1 MSLILRP
8 VYGLW
13 LFIVFLWDLL
23 TSSVQVALAVL
34 LPGERTKPRL
44 VSVPLKARSDLEITL
59 VANFISLT
67 PGTLSVDVNED
78 RDTLLVHDLFAGD
91 SGEETRA
98 GVRDGIEAR
107 VLRATRS

>member
-8 VYGLW
+8 VYALW

-23 TSSVQVALAVL
+23 TSSIQVALAVL
-34 LPGERTKPRL
+34 LPGERTNPRL

-78 RDTLLVHDLFAGD
+78 RDALLVHDLFAGD
-91 SGEETRA
+91 SSEETRS

>member
-1 MSLILRP
+1 MSLILKP

-23 TSSVQVALAVL
+23 TSSIQVAIAVL
-34 LPGERTKPRL
+34 LPGERTRPRL
-44 VSVPLKARSDLEITL
+44 VSVPLRARSGLEITL

-67 PGTLSVDVNED
+67 PGTLSVDVSED
-78 RDTLLVHDLFAGD
+78 RETLLVHDLFAGE
-91 SGEETRA
+91 SGDGTRA

-107 VLRATRS
+107 VIRATRA

>member
-23 TSSVQVALAVL
+23 TSSIQVALAVL
-34 LPGERTKPRL
+34 LPGDRTKPRL
-44 VSVPLKARSDLEITL
+44 VSVPLKASSDLEITL

-78 RDTLLVHDLFAGD
+78 RDALLVHDLFAGD

>member
-8 VYGLW
+8 VYAIW

-23 TSSVQVALAVL
+23 TSSVQVAIAVL
-34 LPGERTKPRL
+34 LPGDRTRPRL

-59 VANFISLT
+59 VANFLSLT
-67 PGTLSVDVNED
+67 PGTLSVDVSED

-91 SGEETRA
+91 SGDDTRA
-98 GVRDGIEAR
+98 AVRDGIEAR
-107 VLRATRS
+107 VIRATRS